1 MAEIINEMPDDEI
14 DVTMEG
20 EELEVDL
27 EVKEKPGKSTSDVER
42 VVPQKTK
49 QEELFEVEEE
59 DDTPTEDRGK
69 QPLPDDIVEQLEN
82 DTLEDY
88 SERVKQRMAQLKKVW
103 HDERRAKEEAGR
115 EREEAVRLA
124 EQYIH
129 QNRQLKSTLS
139 NGEKDYLTTLQSKF
153 ASDLAVAQRDY
164 REAYDS
170 GDTTRIIEA
179 QTKMNDAQ
187 YQLSSAKNMRPQYE
201 FSGQEAENSVQ
212 RNLQQVQPRPAV
224 PEPDFR
230 ATEWQSENTWFGKD
244 EEMTS
249 LALGVHEKLVR
260 SGVNAT
266 SNEYYRRI
274 DETMQKRFPEYFGDT
289 SLEPEK
295 PSQRKPSNVVAPA
308 TRSTAPKKVR
318 LSKTQ
323 VALAK
328 KLKLTPEQYA
338 REIFKLERA
347 NG

>member
-1 MAEIINEMPDDEI
+1 MAEIINEMPDDEL
-14 DVTMEG
+14 DVTIEG

-103 HDERRAKEEAGR
+103 HDERRAKEEASR
-115 EREEAVRLA
+115 EKEEAVSYA
-124 EQYIH
+124 KKVYD
-129 QNRQLKSTLS
+129 QNQMLSKKLS
-139 NGEKDYLTTLQSKF
+139 NGEEQYMSTVKENYETALTIAK
-153 ASDLAVAQRDY
+153 RDY
-164 REAYDS
+164 REAYDE
-170 GDTTRIIEA
+170 GDTDKIIEA
-179 QTKMNDAQ
+179 QARMNDAQ
-187 YQLSSAKNMRPQYE
+187 YKLSNVSQYQPKNKASQEVENDVELAQQSTPQVPKPDAKARSWQAKNE
-201 FSGQEAENSVQ
+201 
-212 RNLQQVQPRPAV
+212 
-224 PEPDFR
+224 
-230 ATEWQSENTWFGKD
+230 WFGQD
-244 EEMTS
+244 PEMTS
-249 LALGVHEKLVR
+249 LALGVHERLVR
-260 SGVNAT
+260 SGMSPT
-266 SNEYYRRI
+266 SEEYYRRI
-274 DETMQKRFPEYFGDT
+274 DETMQKRFPENFEGN

-338 REIFKLERA
+338 REIFKLENA